1 MAPTRHPSET
11 RLLPTGL
18 RVAHITVDR
27 EGLILVSEP
36 EADSVRCPLCNSSS
50 ERVHSRYSRTVSDLP
65 WRGIT
70 VTVKVRARKFF
81 CDDDSCERRIFC
93 ERLPEV
99 SAHARKTARLDG
111 ALLAIVMELGG
122 RAGARLAAQ
131 LGLLVGRDALL
142 SRVKNLTPEV
152 LFEKVRV
159 LGIDDFAFRK
169 GNAYG
174 TILVDLERHKVVDLL
189 PERSTQTTAD
199 WLRRHPGVEV
209 VSRDRS
215 NVYAQGISE
224 GAPEAAQVA
233 DRWHLLR
240 SLALGLEE
248 FLLHKRSALGKA
260 VAIGTGEEEG
270 RLPGS
275 IDDDLSTLPVRLGRP
290 YGSIEGPANK
300 RHERLVEQWKE
311 IRKLHLAGA
320 NVKDIA
326 EWVGTSQSTVYRY
339 RELAEPPPRRGY
351 RRRVSVLD
359 PHLPYLIR
367 RWNEG
372 CRSAKRLHQEI
383 CEKGYRHSVNTV
395 NRLLSSFRYTE
406 GRGEKLSYAPKAKRG
421 SIAGSSP
428 TAKNV
433 AALFMRKEENLSEE
447 QKEYLERLC
456 ASDAALADT
465 RRLTQEFA
473 KMVRELEGEKL
484 DGWLEEAAGCEASV
498 MKKFAA
504 GLKKDISAVEAGLT
518 ERWSNG
524 PVEGFIHKLK
534 LVKRQGYGQA
544 GLGLLKAR
552 MLAA

>member
-1 MAPTRHPSET
+1 MRTIIEAHQ
-11 RLLPTGL
+11 LLPRGL
-18 RVAHITVDR
+18 QLESLGIESQRVSIR
-27 EGLILVSEP
+27 VS
-36 EADSVRCPLCNSSS
+36 SGSRSCTCPSCGCSSS
-50 ERVHSRYSRTVSDLP
+50 RAHSRYLRTVSDLP
-65 WRGIT
+65 WHGIS
-70 VTVKVRARKFF
+70 VTLEVHARRFF
-81 CDDDSCERRIFC
+81 CDEALCEQRIFC
-93 ERLPEV
+93 ERLSQIAPR
-99 SAHARKTARLDG
+99 ARKTGRLEK
-111 ALLAIVMELGG
+111 ALLAIVLELGG
-122 RAGARLAAQ
+122 RAGARLAVE

-142 SRVKNLTPEV
+142 ARAKNLTPEAR
-152 LFEKVRV
+152 FEKMRV

-189 PERSTQTTAD
+189 PERSTQITAD

-260 VAIGTGEEEG
+260 AAHETDDKD

-290 YGSIEGPANK
+290 YGSIEGPAHK
-300 RHERLVEQWKE
+300 RHERLLEQWKE
-311 IRKLHLAGA
+311 IRRLHLAGA
-320 NVKDIA
+320 SVKDIA
-326 EWVGTSQSTVYRY
+326 EWVGTSHSTVYRY
-339 RELAEPPPRRGY
+339 RELAEPPPHRGY
-351 RRRVSVLD
+351 RRRGSVLD
-359 PHLPYLIR
+359 PYLPYLIR

-383 CEKGYRHSVNTV
+383 REQGYRHSVDTV
-395 NRLLSSFRYTE
+395 NRLLSSFRHTE
-406 GRGEKLSYAPKAKRG
+406 QRGEKLPLAPRAKRG
-421 SIAGSSP
+421 SIAGASP

-433 AALFMRKEENLSEE
+433 AALFMRREENLSEE
-447 QKEYLERLC
+447 QKEYLRRLC
-456 ASDAALADT
+456 ASDASLADA
-465 RRLTQEFA
+465 RHLTQEFA

-484 DGWLEEAAGCEASV
+484 AGWLEKAAVSEASV

-504 GLKKDISAVEAGLT
+504 SLRKDILAVEAGLT

-534 LVKRQGYGQA
+534 LVKRQGYGRA
-544 GLGLLKAR
+544 GLGLLRAR